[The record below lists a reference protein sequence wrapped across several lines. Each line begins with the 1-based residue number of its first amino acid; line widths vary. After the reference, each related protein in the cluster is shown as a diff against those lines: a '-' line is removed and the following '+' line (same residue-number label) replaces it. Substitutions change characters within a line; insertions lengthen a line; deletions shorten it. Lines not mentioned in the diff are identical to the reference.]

1 MCFLSSKL
9 VLLDCHPIGTLE
21 YRTHFHR
28 VTHSRISSR
37 DTLEDPHTVCQT
49 RSMVH
54 GGHWMVPL
62 CASRHRTLTR
72 CSIWPLSKKPLP
84 LYLARF
90 CATTFELS
98 LRLWRE
104 NELALPE
111 STSANSSVN
120 QITLLGKQCNAWRS
134 RKTNFFF
141 LSSKN
146 FPVYY
151 HSVYRRRAAI
161 AFSSSSPS
169 AFIRQFLPILA

>member
-1 MCFLSSKL
+1 
-9 VLLDCHPIGTLE
+9 
-21 YRTHFHR
+21 
-28 VTHSRISSR
+28 
-37 DTLEDPHTVCQT
+37 
-49 RSMVH
+49 
-54 GGHWMVPL
+54 MVPL

-134 RKTNFFF
+134 RETNFFF
-141 LSSKN
+141 
-146 FPVYY
+146 
-151 HSVYRRRAAI
+151 
-161 AFSSSSPS
+161 SPRKIFQFITT
-169 AFIRQFLPILA
+169 AFIEEELRLPFLAVRHQRLLDSFYRFWPNRSFVWFNC